1 MSNYGAVALSE
12 GMQGPTFSKLGS
24 EISSARSADVT
35 MGSSLSSGQ
44 GMLILFADMK
54 ESLIAI
60 QKNTLQTTELL
71 KTAIFGTPGQ
81 QTAEAVAGG
90 ETDDDSDD
98 DENNEKRPGILART
112 GASIKGAA
120 KAFLGSTLGKLLLVG
135 GVLTL
140 LQLFGEKLVNP
151 LANLIE
157 TIKRGDLSKKINEL
171 KEALKTTAMEAFEAL
186 KTKVE
191 EMIQIVIDV
200 KNKIV
205 EYVDKLK
212 LMFDPLLD
220 YIDSFDVDGDGVLD
234 AEERRNLKLSIQ
246 EKIKDFIYDTIGE
259 TLLAVGSVFGLVTA
273 ANIMTR
279 IATIP
284 GTKGAGLGLMG
295 TAALVAMAAAGI
307 YKLYNAVNF
316 ALDEALDKETGN
328 IETTQFIASLMA
340 GRNPEGGLGNAA
352 INTFDKG
359 LIGLSVGAII
369 GFLIGG
375 PGGAI
380 VGARIGAMAGSVI
393 GAITGYAGSDE
404 MKDTMDK
411 MQSTIAD
418 SIDSITST
426 ILGVPS
432 KYDMDIPR
440 LTEEKKAVDE
450 ALEVAQNATYKDET
464 LISDLTAQSKDLQG
478 RIDRAPD
485 LIQQM
490 RGINVEDMTKD
501 IKSNEKKIAYAK
513 EQLAK
518 NNLFPVDPKTFFHQV
533 RYGQFPAG
541 DLGSEKFKEQF
552 GHGLKNAFQLPFDE
566 QILYYTNM
574 NQLLEA
580 NRAKVIS
587 EKNANEAP
595 GNLTIGNLSNY
606 KPNKTFS
613 LQDTKPLMESLTN
626 ITPTSGYAEKMQ
638 SMVVNSGND
647 NSIKQNNETFLTGNL
662 VSGRPEGSAKLL
674 SSRAIGVP
682 GTFF

>member
-98 DENNEKRPGILART
+98 GDENNEKRPGILART

-140 LQLFGEKLVNP
+140 LKLFGEKLVNP

-171 KEALKTTAMEAFEAL
+171 KEALKTTAIEAFEAL

-279 IATIP
+279 IDKIP
-284 GTKGAGLGLMG
+284 GKGAGLGLMG

-316 ALDEALDKETGN
+316 ALDEALDKETGEMDHN
-328 IETTQFIASLMA
+328 QFVASLMA
-340 GRNPEGGLGNAA
+340 GRNPEGGFANAA

-359 LIGLSVGAII
+359 MIGLSVGAII

-375 PGGAI
+375 PAGAI
-380 VGARIGAMAGSVI
+380 MGARIGAMAGSVI

-426 ILGVPS
+426 ILGIPS
-432 KYDMDIPR
+432 KYDMDIER
-440 LTEEKKAVDE
+440 LTEEKKAVD
-450 ALEVAQNATYKDET
+450 AAIVTAKGAKYQDVNLIANLTKQSET
-464 LISDLTAQSKDLQG
+464 LAQKIEDAPALIAEFQEYDLNKITNEIEKNEGKITKA
-478 RIDRAPD
+478 
-485 LIQQM
+485 IQ
-490 RGINVEDMTKD
+490 NVEDG
-501 IKSNEKKIAYAK
+501 
-513 EQLAK
+513 
-518 NNLFPVDPKTFFHQV
+518 NLFPTIPDSAFFGSV
-533 RYGQFPAG
+533 KGYPEGP
-541 DLGSEKFKEQF
+541 LGSEEFKAQF
-552 GHGLKNAFQLPFDE
+552 GKGLKNPSQLPYGE
-566 QILYYTNM
+566 QVLYYT
-574 NQLLEA
+574 
-580 NRAKVIS
+580 K
-587 EKNANEAP
+587 ANEILRARKSELEGMINAPP

-647 NSIKQNNETFLTGNL
+647 NSIKQNNETFLNGNM
-662 VSGRPEGSAKLL
+662 SGDRPNNSGKLL

-682 GTFF
+682 GTF

>member
-1 MSNYGAVALSE
+1 MLGAVALP
-12 GMQGPTFSKLGS
+12 Q
-24 EISSARSADVT
+24 ISTGNS
-35 MGSSLSSGQ
+35 
-44 GMLILFADMK
+44 LILRPNKLPAETGGEATPMSPGQSALTIFSEMR

-71 KTAIFGTPGQ
+71 KTAVFGTPSERVGKGI
-81 QTAEAVAGG
+81 TKG
-90 ETDDDSDD
+90 ETDDDSGDSDD
-98 DENNEKRPGILART
+98 SDNEEEPGILART

-120 KAFLGSTLGKLLLVG
+120 KAFLGSTLGKILLVG

-140 LQLFGEKLVNP
+140 LKLFGEKLVDP
-151 LANLIE
+151 LASLIE
-157 TIKRGDLSKKINEL
+157 TIKRGELSTKINEL
-171 KEALKTTAMEAFEAL
+171 KEAIKTKAIDAFEKL
-186 KTKVE
+186 KVKIE

-200 KNKIV
+200 KDKIV

-212 LMFDPLLD
+212 LMFDPLLN

-234 AEERRNLKLSIQ
+234 EEERRNLKLSIQ
-246 EKIKDFIYDTIGE
+246 EKIKDFIYNTIGE

-279 IATIP
+279 IDKMP
-284 GTKGAGLGLMG
+284 GKGAGLGLMG

-316 ALDEALDKETGN
+316 ALDEALDKETGE

-380 VGARIGAMAGSVI
+380 IGARIGAMAGSVI

-404 MKDTMDK
+404 MKDTMDQMK
-411 MQSTIAD
+411 STIAD

-440 LTEEKKAVDE
+440 LTEEKTAVDK
-450 ALEVAQNATYKDET
+450 ALEIAQNATYKDT
-464 LISDLTAQSKDLQG
+464 KLISDLTAQSKDLQG

-501 IKSNEKKIAYAK
+501 ITSNEKKIAYAK

-552 GHGLKNAFQLPFDE
+552 GHGLKNAFQLPYDE
-566 QILYYTNM
+566 QILYYTSM

-587 EKNANEAP
+587 EKEANEAP
-595 GNLTIGNLSNY
+595 GNLTMGSLDNY
-606 KPNKTFS
+606 KPIKKFD
-613 LQDTKPLMESLTN
+613 LQDNKSMLESLTN
-626 ITPTSGYAEKMQ
+626 MTADSGYKEKMQ
-638 SMVVNSGND
+638 SMVVNSGNK
-647 NSIKQNNETFLTGNL
+647 NEINNVNETFLTGNL
-662 VSGRPEGSAKLL
+662 VGG
-674 SSRAIGVP
+674 
-682 GTFF
+682 